1 MYPSVSLTVSVP
13 GVPRPTHGVMRQ
25 DTTAEDAELARRI
38 GSGDSDALGTLY
50 DRYAGLAMGTAMRVV
65 REHSQAEDVVH
76 DAFVAAWQKIDRF
89 DATRGTLRSWL
100 LTIVRNRAIDRVR
113 GRRPSVD
120 VDTADDQSLLRT
132 SADPTQEGVLE
143 SIGAEQI
150 RDAIRLLPD
159 EQRTAIELAYF
170 RGHTYREIAAITGV
184 PQGTANGRLRLA
196 LAKLS
201 DSLRTSEGAPL

>member
-1 MYPSVSLTVSVP
+1 
-13 GVPRPTHGVMRQ
+13 MRQ
-25 DTTAEDAELARRI
+25 NNSADDAELARRI
-38 GSGDSDALGTLY
+38 GSGDSEALGTLY

-65 REHSQAEDVVH
+65 RDHSQAEDVVH

-89 DATRGTLRSWL
+89 DATRGTVRSWL

-113 GRRPSVD
+113 GRRASVD
-120 VDTADDQSLLRT
+120 VDTADAQSLLRT
-132 SADPTQEGVLE
+132 SADPTQEGVME
-143 SIGAEQI
+143 SIGAEQL
-150 RDAIRLLPD
+150 RDAMLLLPD

-201 DSLRTSEGAPL
+201 ESLRRSDAAPL